1 MTGVIGNND
10 MFETISNSIIAYFA
24 ISGIVQVLV
33 SVLMILLI
41 CGILGKDR
49 QLLWVRIA
57 MVMLLIEFAF
67 SFFIAVYTTM
77 QVSFWNIMFKDSLK
91 LAY

>member
-1 MTGVIGNND
+1 MTGVIGNNE
-10 MFETISNSIIAYFA
+10 MFDIIANSIIAYFA

-41 CGILGKDR
+41 YGILGKDR